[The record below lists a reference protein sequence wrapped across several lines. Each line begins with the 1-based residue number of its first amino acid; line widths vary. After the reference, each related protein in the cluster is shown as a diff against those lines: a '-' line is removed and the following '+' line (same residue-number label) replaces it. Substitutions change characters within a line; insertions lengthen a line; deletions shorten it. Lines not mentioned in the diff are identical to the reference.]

1 MESLLD
7 SILLSFSTNLDNL
20 AIGVAYGLR
29 QWVVPTSANFAIAIL
44 SGISTLAAM
53 YIGDILSQ
61 ILPSNITGILG
72 SLILIVIGIGSIWET
87 LTASSSQA
95 ETLTQDQTEF
105 SLISHPRLGLK
116 QAILLGLALT
126 LTNFGTGVGA
136 GMAQFDLIL
145 TSCFSFGSS
154 LLTIGGGYWMGK
166 CLTVQQTGVELGLIA
181 GVLLMVL
188 GSVNLS
194 STL

>member
-1 MESLLD
+1 MSSILD
-7 SILLSFSTNLDNL
+7 SILLSLSTNLDNL

-29 QWVVPTSANFAIAIL
+29 QWVVPTSANLAIAIL

-53 YIGDILSQ
+53 YLGDVISH
-61 ILPSNITGILG
+61 ILPSNITGVLG
-72 SLILIVIGIGSIWET
+72 SLILILIGIGSIWET
-87 LTASSSQA
+87 LTSSSSQPQM
-95 ETLTQDQTEF
+95 LTQDQTEF

-136 GMAQFDLIL
+136 GMAQFNLIL
-145 TSCFSFGSS
+145 TSLFSFGSS

-166 CLTVQQTGVELGLIA
+166 RLTVQETGLDLGLIA
-181 GVLLMVL
+181 GVLLMAL
-188 GSVNLS
+188 GSLNLS
-194 STL
+194 GTL